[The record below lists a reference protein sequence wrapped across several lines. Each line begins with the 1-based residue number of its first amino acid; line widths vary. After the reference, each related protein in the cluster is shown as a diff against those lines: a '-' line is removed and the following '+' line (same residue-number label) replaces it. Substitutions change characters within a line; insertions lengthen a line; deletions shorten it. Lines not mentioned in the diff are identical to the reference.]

1 MSQETDADGRRQ
13 GRRQLAPFWV
23 PLLFGLLS
31 LFNMVGKPSFAT
43 IRGVDVVQLMATGM
57 CFGVALATLG
67 VFVRRP
73 RAR

>member
-31 LFNMVGKPSFAT
+31 LFNMVGKPSFTT

-57 CFGVALATLG
+57 CFGVALATLV

>member
-1 MSQETDADGRRQ
+1 MSQETDEDRRRQ
-13 GRRQLAPFWV
+13 SRRQLAPLWV

-31 LFNMVGKPSFAT
+31 LFSMVGKPSFAT
-43 IRGVDVVQLMATGM
+43 IRGVDVVQLIATGM
-57 CFGVALATLG
+57 CFGVALATLV

>member
-13 GRRQLAPFWV
+13 SRRQLVPFWV

-31 LFNMVGKPSFAT
+31 LFKMVGKPSFAA
-43 IRGVDVVQLMATGM
+43 IRGVDVVQLIGTGM
-57 CFGVALATLG
+57 CFGVALATLV